1 MASIFSIFKK
11 GLEKSS
17 VKVGRTISS
26 LFGGVKEWDAS
37 SFELLSDTLIS
48 YDFGV
53 AAATDIASTLKDEYE
68 RGKIKSSEDIYEVA
82 SNHVA
87 SILKRNMRELNHPAD
102 GMPTVILFVG
112 VNGSGKTTTVGK
124 LANLLRSEGKKV
136 VLGSCDTFR
145 AAANEQ
151 LTLWSERSG
160 ALLVASKK
168 GADPSGVA
176 FDAVKTAVAE
186 KADYLL
192 IDTAGRQHNQKNL
205 MEELAKICRSINKV
219 LPGAPHETWLTVDAS
234 IGANALSQAEKFSA
248 TANLTGIVL
257 TKLDG
262 SGKGG
267 MAVALQK
274 KFELPCFFAGLGEA
288 PEDLQRFDA
297 DMYAKAL
304 FEHENVTE

>member
-1 MASIFSIFKK
+1 M
-11 GLEKSS
+11 
-17 VKVGRTISS
+17 
-26 LFGGVKEWDAS
+26 
-37 SFELLSDTLIS
+37 IS

-53 AAATDIASTLKDEYE
+53 AAARDIASTLKDEYE

-160 ALLVASKK
+160 ALLVASKN

-267 MAVALQK
+267 MAVAIHRE
-274 KFELPCFFAGLGEA
+274 FELPTFYTGFGEA
-288 PEDLQRFDA
+288 AEDLQEFDPEL
-297 DMYAKAL
+297 YALAL
-304 FEHENVTE
+304 FDNGN

>member
-1 MASIFSIFKK
+1 MASIFSIFKR

-17 VKVGRTISS
+17 VKVGRTISAI
-26 LFGGVKEWDAS
+26 FGGEKEWS
-37 SFELLSDTLIS
+37 KETFEVLRDTLIS

-53 AAATDIASTLKDEYE
+53 AAANDIADTLKDEYQ

-82 SNHVA
+82 TKHVA
-87 SILKRNMRELNHPAD
+87 NILKRNMREIRHAEN

-124 LANLLRSEGKKV
+124 LANMLRSEGKKV

-151 LTLWSERSG
+151 LTLWSQRSG
-160 ALLVASKK
+160 AVLVASKN

-176 FDAVKTAVAE
+176 FDAVKTAIAE
-186 KADYLL
+186 QADYLL

-219 LPGAPHETWLTVDAS
+219 LPGAPHETWLTVDAT
-234 IGANALSQAEKFSA
+234 IGSNALSQAEKFSA
-248 TANLTGIVL
+248 TANLSGIVV

-288 PEDLQRFDA
+288 PEDLQKFDA
-297 DMYAKAL
+297 DMYASAL
-304 FEHENVTE
+304 FDHGVAE

>member
-1 MASIFSIFKK
+1 MASIFSIFKR

-17 VKVGRTISS
+17 VKVGRTISAI
-26 LFGGVKEWDAS
+26 FGGEKEWDKETFA
-37 SFELLSDTLIS
+37 LLRDTLIS

-53 AAATDIASTLKDEYE
+53 AAANDIADTLKDEYE
-68 RGKIKSSEDIYEVA
+68 RGKIKTSEDIYEVA
-82 SNHVA
+82 SIHVA
-87 SILKRNMRELNHPAD
+87 DILKRNMREMRHAEN

-124 LANLLRSEGKKV
+124 LANMFRNEGKKV

-160 ALLVASKK
+160 AVLVASKN

-176 FDAVKTAVAE
+176 FDAVKTAIAE

-219 LPGAPHETWLTVDAS
+219 LPGAPHETWLTVDAT

-248 TANLTGIVL
+248 TANLSGIVV

-288 PEDLQRFDA
+288 PEDLQKFDA

-304 FEHENVTE
+304 FDHEVTE

>member
-1 MASIFSIFKK
+1 MASIFSIFKR

-17 VKVGRTISS
+17 VKVGRTISAI
-26 LFGGVKEWDAS
+26 FGGEKEWGKET
-37 SFELLSDTLIS
+37 FELLRDTLIS

-53 AAATDIASTLKDEYE
+53 AAANDIADTLKDEYQ

-82 SNHVA
+82 TTHVA
-87 SILKRNMRELNHPAD
+87 NILKRNMREIRHAD
-102 GMPTVILFVG
+102 NGMPTVILFVG

-124 LANLLRSEGKKV
+124 LANMLRNEGKKV

-151 LTLWSERSG
+151 LTLWSQRSG
-160 ALLVASKK
+160 AVLVASKN

-176 FDAVKTAVAE
+176 FDAVKTAIAE
-186 KADYLL
+186 QADYLL

-219 LPGAPHETWLTVDAS
+219 LPGAPHETWLTVDAT
-234 IGANALSQAEKFSA
+234 IGSNALSQAEKFSA
-248 TANLTGIVL
+248 TANLSGIVV

-288 PEDLQRFDA
+288 PEDLQHFDA

-304 FEHENVTE
+304 FEHDL

>member
-17 VKVGRTISS
+17 VKVGRTISAI
-26 LFGGVKEWDAS
+26 FGGEKEWGKET
-37 SFELLSDTLIS
+37 FELLRDTLIS

-53 AAATDIASTLKDEYE
+53 AAANDIADTLKDEYQ

-82 SNHVA
+82 TTHVA
-87 SILKRNMRELNHPAD
+87 NILKRNMREIRHAAD

-124 LANLLRSEGKKV
+124 LANMLRNEGKKV

-151 LTLWSERSG
+151 LTLWSQRSG
-160 ALLVASKK
+160 AVLVASKN

-176 FDAVKTAVAE
+176 FDAVKTAIAE

-205 MEELAKICRSINKV
+205 MDELAKICRSINKV
-219 LPGAPHETWLTVDAS
+219 LPGAPHETWLTVDAT
-234 IGANALSQAEKFSA
+234 IGSNALSQAEKFSA
-248 TANLTGIVL
+248 TANLSGIVV

-267 MAVALQK
+267 MAVA
-274 KFELPCFFAGLGEA
+274 E
-288 PEDLQRFDA
+288 
-297 DMYAKAL
+297 
-304 FEHENVTE
+304 T

>member
-1 MASIFSIFKK
+1 MASVFSVFKR

-17 VKVGRTISS
+17 VKVGRTISA
-26 LFGGVKEWDAS
+26 LFGGTKEWNAAT
-37 SFELLSDTLIS
+37 FETLSDTLIS

-53 AAATDIASTLKDEYE
+53 AAAMDIANTLKDEYQ
-68 RGKIKSSEDIYEVA
+68 RGKIKSSEDIYQIAAE
-82 SNHVA
+82 HVA
-87 SILKRNMRELNHPAD
+87 AVLKRNKREIRQAEN

-124 LANLLRSEGKKV
+124 LANMLRHEGKKV
-136 VLGSCDTFR
+136 ILGSCDTFR

-176 FDAVKTAVAE
+176 FDAVKTAITE

-219 LPGAPHETWLTVDAS
+219 LPGAPHETWLTVDAT
-234 IGANALSQAEKFSA
+234 IGANALNQAEKFSA

-274 KFELPCFFAGLGEA
+274 KFELPCFFAGLGES
-288 PEDLQRFDA
+288 PEDLQYFDA

-304 FEHENVTE
+304 FEH

>member
-1 MASIFSIFKK
+1 MASIFSIFKR

-17 VKVGRTISS
+17 VKVGRTISAI
-26 LFGGVKEWDAS
+26 FGGEKEWGKET
-37 SFELLSDTLIS
+37 FELLRDTLIS

-53 AAATDIASTLKDEYE
+53 AAANDIADTLKDEYQ

-82 SNHVA
+82 TTHVA
-87 SILKRNMRELNHPAD
+87 NILKRNMREIRHAAD

-124 LANLLRSEGKKV
+124 LANMLRNEGKKV

-151 LTLWSERSG
+151 LTLWSQRSG
-160 ALLVASKK
+160 AVLVASKN

-176 FDAVKTAVAE
+176 FDAVKTAIAE
-186 KADYLL
+186 QADYLL

-219 LPGAPHETWLTVDAS
+219 LPGAPHETWLTVDAT
-234 IGANALSQAEKFSA
+234 IGSNALSQAEKFSA
-248 TANLTGIVL
+248 TANLSGIVV

-288 PEDLQRFDA
+288 PEDLQHFDA

-304 FEHENVTE
+304 FEHDVAE

>member
-1 MASIFSIFKK
+1 MASIFSIFKR

-17 VKVGRTISS
+17 VKVGRTISAI
-26 LFGGVKEWDAS
+26 FGGEKEWDKET
-37 SFELLSDTLIS
+37 FDLLRDTLIS

-53 AAATDIASTLKDEYE
+53 AAANDIADTLKDEYQ

-82 SNHVA
+82 STHVA
-87 SILKRNMRELNHPAD
+87 NILKRNMREIRHAGNN
-102 GMPTVILFVG
+102 MPTVILFVG

-124 LANLLRSEGKKV
+124 LANMLRNEGKKV

-151 LTLWSERSG
+151 LTLWSQRSG
-160 ALLVASKK
+160 ALLVASKN

-176 FDAVKTAVAE
+176 FDAVKTAIAE

-219 LPGAPHETWLTVDAS
+219 LPGAPHETWLTVDAT

-248 TANLTGIVL
+248 TANLSGIVV

-288 PEDLQRFDA
+288 PEDLQKFDA

-304 FEHENVTE
+304 FDHEIAE

>member
-1 MASIFSIFKK
+1 MASIFSIFKR

-17 VKVGRTISS
+17 VKVGRTISAI
-26 LFGGVKEWDAS
+26 FGGEKEWDKET
-37 SFELLSDTLIS
+37 FDLLRDTLIS

-53 AAATDIASTLKDEYE
+53 AAANDIADTLKDEYQ

-82 SNHVA
+82 STHVA
-87 SILKRNMRELNHPAD
+87 NILKRNMREIRHAGNN
-102 GMPTVILFVG
+102 MPTVILFVG

-124 LANLLRSEGKKV
+124 LANMLRNEGKKV

-151 LTLWSERSG
+151 LTLWSQRSG
-160 ALLVASKK
+160 ALLVASKN

-176 FDAVKTAVAE
+176 FDAVKTAIAE

-219 LPGAPHETWLTVDAS
+219 LPGAPHETWLTVDAT
-234 IGANALSQAEKFSA
+234 IGANALSQAEKCSA
-248 TANLTGIVL
+248 TANLSGIVV

-288 PEDLQRFDA
+288 PEDLQKFDA

-304 FEHENVTE
+304 FDHEIAE

>member
-1 MASIFSIFKK
+1 M
-11 GLEKSS
+11 
-17 VKVGRTISS
+17 
-26 LFGGVKEWDAS
+26 
-37 SFELLSDTLIS
+37 
-48 YDFGV
+48 
-53 AAATDIASTLKDEYE
+53 
-68 RGKIKSSEDIYEVA
+68 
-82 SNHVA
+82 
-87 SILKRNMRELNHPAD
+87 
-102 GMPTVILFVG
+102 
-112 VNGSGKTTTVGK
+112 
-124 LANLLRSEGKKV
+124 
-136 VLGSCDTFR
+136 
-145 AAANEQ
+145 
-151 LTLWSERSG
+151 WSERSG
-160 ALLVASKK
+160 ALLVSSKN

-176 FDAVKTAVAE
+176 FDAVKTAIAE

-304 FEHENVTE
+304 FEHEITE